1 MKKLTS
7 LEELK
12 SLIPNDYKPE
22 KITKPKS
29 NFKKQS
35 LEAHYSVKGRAGTPV
50 IILKGFSDLNK
61 NDLKNIAKSIKNKL
75 GIGGTIK
82 NNEMYFQGDKREKI
96 ISILESQGHKLK
108 RIGGWYYCIYPLLIP
123 FLVM

>member
-7 LEELK
+7 LQDLK
-12 SLIPNDYKPE
+12 SLIPKDYKSE
-22 KITKPKS
+22 NITKPKS
-29 NFKKQS
+29 NIKNQS
-35 LEAHYSVKGRAGTPV
+35 LEVHYSVKGRAGTPV

-61 NDLKNIAKSIKNKL
+61 DDLKNIAKSIKNKL

-108 RIGGWYYCIYPLLIP
+108 KIGG
-123 FLVM
+123 